1 MNIEILQPKPFDLVG
16 NRILIAGNAV
26 GFEGH
31 LSILIGEGHDEVSA
45 SASAGS
51 TSIRQFQAAV
61 DIPDGTA
68 FTLNRLFVTVSDDS
82 GGEDGI
88 PAPTVTVPVLYGP
101 LILPGYSGFWQH
113 VVTTGDT
120 LSKLALRYY
129 DDAGAF
135 LVIHQANQHIV
146 ANPSLIFPGQVL
158 RIPRDF

>member
-16 NRILIAGNAV
+16 SRILIAGNAV

-45 SASAGS
+45 SATAGS

-82 GGEDGI
+82 GGGDGV
-88 PAPTVTVPVLYGP
+88 PPPTVTVPVLYGP
-101 LILPGYSGFWQH
+101 LILPGFSGYWLHQ
-113 VVTTGDT
+113 VAAGDT
-120 LSKLALRYY
+120 LSKLALRYF
-129 DDAGAF
+129 DDATKF
-135 LVIHQANQHIV
+135 PIIHQANQHIV

-158 RIPRDF
+158 RIPRAS